1 MKLAQYILNSFDEPT
16 CVLSSSFQ
24 LTLANKAFLDL
35 LSFNDTLEC
44 NLGVVWPTVEADC
57 SSGGRFSSSW
67 YRYSGDVIAIRGT
80 AVKYADV
87 VVVRIEASAESGA
100 TVRDHHRQRIET
112 LGVLAG
118 GIAHDFNNVLTG
130 VLGHVAYLKHKVEPY
145 GDAQESL
152 LAIED
157 GALRGSELVKQIL
170 SFSRLD
176 STESPRPVDV
186 RGTCRGVV
194 TLLKSAIPSR
204 IAVSLR
210 TADFAHSVVATE
222 AQINQIL
229 INLIIN
235 ARDAIEGEG
244 SIEVGIDGVVSV
256 DDVTGADSGELAVG
270 RYLCLQVVDSGTGM
284 SSETRKRIFEPYF
297 STKQRSG
304 TGLGLSTVCEI
315 VRELGGAIEVRSKEG
330 AGSTFRI
337 YLPLYES
344 EGNDTGASIGI
355 PNLKRGSG
363 QHILVIDDEDA
374 VRNVLSLSLKHLG
387 YTVDVAGSGADGIA
401 KIEACDGGY
410 DLIMLDVLM
419 PEMSGDQVFYTL
431 REDEISTP
439 VLLMS
444 GFSSEHIVE
453 RMIQDG
459 AAGFIRKPFSIE
471 PLSQRV
477 REIVGG

>member
-1 MKLAQYILNSFDEPT
+1 MKLAQDILDSFEEPT
-16 CVLSSSFQ
+16 CVLSNGLQ
-24 LTLANKAFLDL
+24 LTLANKAFLEL
-35 LSFNDTLEC
+35 LCMNDAREC

-57 SSGGRFSSSW
+57 SSGGGFSSSW

-80 AVKYADV
+80 VNKYTDSIV
-87 VVVRIEASAESGA
+87 IRVEASAEPGA

-145 GDAQESL
+145 GDALESL
-152 LAIED
+152 SAIED

-170 SFSRLD
+170 AFSRLD
-176 STESPRPVDV
+176 AAESPRPVDV
-186 RGTCRGVV
+186 SATCRGVV

-204 IAVSLR
+204 IGVSVR
-210 TADFAHSVVATE
+210 TGDLALSVVATE

-244 SIEVGIDGVVSV
+244 AIRVEVEGVVQAS
-256 DDVTGADSGELAVG
+256 ELI
-270 RYLCLQVVDSGTGM
+270 RFDRSELTSEQYLCFQVVDSGVGIAPDIQ
-284 SSETRKRIFEPYF
+284 KRIFEPYF
-297 STKQRSG
+297 STKQCSG

-315 VRELGGAIEVRSKEG
+315 VQELGGAIELKSQEG
-330 AGSTFRI
+330 VGSTFRV
-337 YLPLYES
+337 YLPLFQSVGS
-344 EGNDTGASIGI
+344 EEAATIGI
-355 PNLKRGSG
+355 PNLQRGNG

-387 YTVDVAGSGADGIA
+387 YTVDVAASGAEGLA
-401 KIEACDGGY
+401 KIADSGGGY

-419 PEMSGDQVFYTL
+419 PEMSGDQVFDKL
-431 REDEISTP
+431 READTLIP

-471 PLSQRV
+471 PLSKRV
-477 REIVGG
+477 KEIVGG

>member
-1 MKLAQYILNSFDEPT
+1 MKLAQDILNSFDEPT
-16 CVLSSSFQ
+16 CVLSNSFQ

-35 LSFNDTLEC
+35 LCLNDTLEC

-57 SSGGRFSSSW
+57 SSEGGFSSSW

-80 AVKYADV
+80 VAKYTDSV
-87 VVVRIEASAESGA
+87 VIRVEASAESGA
-100 TVRDHHRQRIET
+100 TVQEHHRQRIET

-176 STESPRPVDV
+176 STESPRPVDI
-186 RGTCRGVV
+186 RAACRGVV

-210 TADFAHSVVATE
+210 TSDLAHRVVATE

-235 ARDAIEGEG
+235 ARDAIDGEG
-244 SIEVGIDGVVSV
+244 SIEVGVDGIVPVADVISV
-256 DDVTGADSGELAVG
+256 DRGELVSE
-270 RYLCLQVVDSGTGM
+270 RYLCLQVVDSGTGI
-284 SSETRKRIFEPYF
+284 SPETQKRIFEPYF

-315 VRELGGAIEVRSKEG
+315 VRELGGGIEVRSKEG
-330 AGSTFRI
+330 AGSSFLV

-344 EGNDTGASIGI
+344 DGDDAGATIGI
-355 PNLKRGSG
+355 PNLRRGNG

-387 YTVDVAGSGADGIA
+387 YRVDVASSGAEGLA
-401 KIEACDGGY
+401 KIADAGGGY
-410 DLIMLDVLM
+410 DLVMLDVLM
-419 PEMSGDQVFYTL
+419 PEMSGDQVFYKL
-431 REDEISTP
+431 REEHTPIP

-471 PLSQRV
+471 PLSKRV